1 MYARSLFPRD
11 LFAEMDR
18 LQREMQQA
26 FDTGPS
32 IRGLTRGYPA
42 LNVGGT
48 PTSVEVFAFAPGLDP
63 ATLDVQLEKGTLTIA
78 GERKAPEVPEK
89 ATVHIG
95 ERFAGRST
103 WSLWRLWTFAIDGL
117 TAFSDMPLRIWSY
130 VGLLISLVALGFG
143 GLILLNTLISGADVP
158 GYPSLMVAI
167 SFFAGVQLIT
177 LGVIGEYV
185 GRIFTEVKRRPL
197 FLIAEA
203 HGVEAEG
210 GPAPLALERAPREA
224 GA

>member
-11 LFAEMDR
+11 VFAELDR

-48 PTSVEVFAFAPGLDP
+48 PTTMEVYAFAPGLDP

-89 ATVHIG
+89 ATVHVG
-95 ERFAGRST
+95 ERFAGRFRRVV
-103 WSLWRLWTFAIDGL
+103 SLPDDVDPNAIQARYRDGVL
-117 TAFSDMPLRIWSY
+117 HVSVRRKEEAQPRRI
-130 VGLLISLVALGFG
+130 
-143 GLILLNTLISGADVP
+143 
-158 GYPSLMVAI
+158 AI
-167 SFFAGVQLIT
+167 Q
-177 LGVIGEYV
+177 
-185 GRIFTEVKRRPL
+185 
-197 FLIAEA
+197 
-203 HGVEAEG
+203 
-210 GPAPLALERAPREA
+210 
-224 GA
+224 